1 VSEVVLD
8 ASALL
13 ALVNQ
18 EPGDDVVAELLPRSL
33 VSAVNASELVAKL
46 TDQGMP
52 EDEVQEVLAALN
64 LTVVPFNER
73 QGLVAGYLRAVTKE
87 TFAGAGAVAIAIA
100 GAVAGAIAGA
110 VAVAVASAA
119 IGAWYQLKS
128 DPDKWYLKALA
139 VLAFPWF
146 CWLPIVSILTT
157 WALYDLLSQFS
168 PVNHIPIWPQTAL
181 GVAVVAG
188 VWAALWHRGQWLD
201 ARARN
206 PFHGGALGAALGVK
220 RLEVKKSSSA

>member
-64 LTVVPFNER
+64 LTVVLFNER
-73 QGLVAGYLRAVTKE
+73 QGLVAGYLRAVTKHL
-87 TFAGAGAVAIAIA
+87 G
-100 GAVAGAIAGA
+100 
-110 VAVAVASAA
+110 
-119 IGAWYQLKS
+119 
-128 DPDKWYLKALA
+128 
-139 VLAFPWF
+139 
-146 CWLPIVSILTT
+146 
-157 WALYDLLSQFS
+157 LSLGDRACL
-168 PVNHIPIWPQTAL
+168 AL
-181 GVAVVAG
+181 GLQAQCPVVTADRA
-188 VWAALWHRGQWLD
+188 WAKLD
-201 ARARN
+201 IGIEIQVIR
-206 PFHGGALGAALGVK
+206 
-220 RLEVKKSSSA
+220 